1 MATTRVRRAS
11 EQVNIR
17 MLPEE
22 AALIRAAIPRGDL
35 TPVAIQLLLDEARAR
50 LGNQPGLSFDTQGRL
65 PAA

>member
-1 MATTRVRRAS
+1 MARKPVRRAS

-17 MLPEE
+17 MSPEE
-22 AALIRAAIPRGDL
+22 AAIIRAAIPKGDL

-50 LGNQPGLSFDTQGRL
+50 LLNQSAFDLEVDGRQ

>member
-1 MATTRVRRAS
+1 
-11 EQVNIR
+11 

-50 LGNQPGLSFDTQGRL
+50 LRNQPELQLVVQGRP